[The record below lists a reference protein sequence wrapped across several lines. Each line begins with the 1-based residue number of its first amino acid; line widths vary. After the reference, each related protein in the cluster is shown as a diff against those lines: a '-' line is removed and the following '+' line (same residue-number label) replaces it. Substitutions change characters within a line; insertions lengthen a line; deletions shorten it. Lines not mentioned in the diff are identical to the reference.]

1 MNIGFRYQAPAL
13 VGAALLG
20 MFGTVA
26 ARADLPSETGNGATS
41 MVLPMPASKHWVWV
55 NDFVFPHMADG
66 MAYLVDG
73 DSGRYL
79 GTLSTGYS
87 FARLLLSR
95 DGRTIYSPETYFSR
109 GTRGERTDVVTLYD
123 PATLTPTTEIA
134 VPAKRSSNLPMM
146 GNSELTDDDRFLLIY
161 DFNPSQSVAVVD
173 TKTRKFV
180 GEVDTAGCA
189 LVFPTGPRSFFSV
202 CGDGALLLVSLDEA
216 GAAQQRRTQPLL
228 SMATDP
234 VMEKAVR
241 IAHTW
246 YFVSFDGRIFP
257 IDADAQHAA
266 LGNTWYLPSDA
277 ERKAGWRPGGVQ
289 PLAVNVNN
297 SQLYAV
303 MHRGSV
309 ATHKDPG
316 KDVWVFDVAGHK
328 RVKQIE
334 LKSLSSAIQLSHD
347 DRPLMY
353 SILLDGTDL
362 DIYDASTGRLLRTV
376 DHIGTSPTIM
386 VTP

>member
-1 MNIGFRYQAPAL
+1 MNMGFRFRAGL
-13 VGAALLG
+13 LGAAMAG
-20 MFGTVA
+20 TFGA
-26 ARADLPSETGNGATS
+26 AIVRADLPSETGAGATS
-41 MVLPMPASKHWVWV
+41 AVLPIPASKHWVWV

-73 DSGRYL
+73 DSGKYL

-95 DGRTIYSPETYFSR
+95 DGKTIYSPETYFSR

-123 PATLTPTTEIA
+123 PATLMPTGEIA
-134 VPAKRSSNLPMM
+134 IPPKRSSNLPMM
-146 GNSELTDDDRFLLIY
+146 ANSELTDDDRFLLIY
-161 DFNPSQSVAVVD
+161 DFNPSQSIAVVD
-173 TKTRKFV
+173 TKTLKFV

-202 CGDGALLLVSLDEA
+202 CGDGALLLVGLDDA
-216 GAAQQRRTQPLL
+216 GTAQLTRTQPLL
-228 SMATDP
+228 SMGADP

-241 IAHTW
+241 MGHTW
-246 YFVSFDGRIFP
+246 YFVSFDGRIYP
-257 IDADAQHAA
+257 VDADAHRATVGA
-266 LGNTWYLPSDA
+266 TWYLTSET

-289 PLAVNVNN
+289 PLAANLNN
-297 SQLYAV
+297 SRLYAV
-303 MHRGSV
+303 MHRGDLS
-309 ATHKDPG
+309 THKDPG
-316 KDVWVFDVAGHK
+316 KDVWVFDVASRS
-328 RVKQIE
+328 RVQQIA
-334 LKSLSSAIQLSHD
+334 LKNLSSAIQLSRD

-362 DIYDASTGRLLRTV
+362 DVYEASSGRLLRTV